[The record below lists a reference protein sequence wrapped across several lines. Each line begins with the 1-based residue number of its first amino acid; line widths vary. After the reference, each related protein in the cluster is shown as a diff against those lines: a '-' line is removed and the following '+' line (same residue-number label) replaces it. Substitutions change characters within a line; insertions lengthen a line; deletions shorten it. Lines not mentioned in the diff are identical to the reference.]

1 MAYSEAKVIAG
12 GLAHIPII
20 IGIFWLIRSYFNK
33 RTNNFELAQ
42 KSTKVKPPIK
52 KVENKAVANNK
63 VESKVSDTKKLENKV
78 SDTKK
83 LENKVSDAIKPENKV
98 TKTNKV
104 TNKVSDAIKPENK
117 VTKTNKVTNKVSDA
131 IKPENKSSE
140 SISSEIKTV
149 PPKTEENTK
158 IDQKPLNKMKHAD
171 VPVNTYRPKTPFIGT
186 VKENYSLLKEGA
198 IGRVNH
204 ITFDLSGGD
213 PFLNYVEGQSVGIM
227 AAGEDT
233 NGKPHKLRLYSI
245 ASTRH
250 GDDFEGNTVS
260 LCVRQLQYEKDG
272 QTINGVCS
280 TYLCDI
286 KPGDQ
291 VKITGPVG
299 KEMLLPEDEDANIV
313 MLATGTGIAPMRAYL
328 RRMFEPS
335 EREKNNWNF
344 KGKAWLFM
352 GAPKSA
358 NLLYEEDLQR
368 YLQNYP
374 DNFKYTKA
382 ISREQQNTKGGR
394 MYIQD
399 RVLESANE
407 LFNMIEDEKTH
418 IYLCGLKGMEP
429 GIDEAMTKAAEEKG
443 LNWAE
448 LRPQLRK
455 AGRWHVET
463 Y

>member
-1 MAYSEAKVIAG
+1 MYSQAKVIAG
-12 GLAHIPII
+12 GLAHIPVVIAVFYFI
-20 IGIFWLIRSYFNK
+20 LTTFNK
-33 RTNNFELAQ
+33 RALKFVEEA
-42 KSTKVKPPIK
+42 KTKKP
-52 KVENKAVANNK
+52 ESKAVEPEK
-63 VESKVSDTKKLENKV
+63 VAVSKIE
-78 SDTKK
+78 
-83 LENKVSDAIKPENKV
+83 A
-98 TKTNKV
+98 
-104 TNKVSDAIKPENK
+104 
-117 VTKTNKVTNKVSDA
+117 
-131 IKPENKSSE
+131 
-140 SISSEIKTV
+140 
-149 PPKTEENTK
+149 PKTEAPKTEAPK
-158 IDQKPLNKMKHAD
+158 IVKKKHAD
-171 VPVNTYRPKTPFIGT
+171 VPVNIYRPKTPYEGT
-186 VKENYSLLKEGA
+186 VIENYSLLKEGA

-204 ITFDLSGGD
+204 ITFDLKDSD
-213 PFLNYVEGQSVGIM
+213 PFLNYVEGQSIGIM
-227 AAGEDT
+227 PAGEDA

-250 GDDFEGNTVS
+250 GDDFNGNTVS

-272 QTINGVCS
+272 ETINGICS

-286 KPGDQ
+286 KPGDK

-299 KEMLLPEDEDANIV
+299 KEMLLPDEEDANVV

-328 RRMFEPS
+328 RRMFEPT
-335 EREKNNWNF
+335 EKEKNKWNF

-368 YLQNYP
+368 YIAENP

-443 LNWAE
+443 LNWSE
-448 LRPQLRK
+448 LRPQLKK

>member
-1 MAYSEAKVIAG
+1 MVYSQAKVIAG
-12 GLAHIPII
+12 GLAHIPIV
-20 IGIFWLIRSYFNK
+20 IGVFYFIMTFFNK
-33 RTNNFELAQ
+33 RAIEYAEAN
-42 KSTKVKPPIK
+42 KPK
-52 KVENKAVANNK
+52 KVEKKVEKPEIKAESSAPKK
-63 VESKVSDTKKLENKV
+63 VESKVEVKKTTSN
-78 SDTKK
+78 
-83 LENKVSDAIKPENKV
+83 N
-98 TKTNKV
+98 
-104 TNKVSDAIKPENK
+104 
-117 VTKTNKVTNKVSDA
+117 
-131 IKPENKSSE
+131 
-140 SISSEIKTV
+140 SEIKTES
-149 PPKTEENTK
+149 PKNDEITNIEK
-158 IDQKPLNKMKHAD
+158 KPMKKKHAD
-171 VPVNTYRPKTPFIGT
+171 VPVNIYRPKTPYEGT
-186 VKENYSLLKEGA
+186 VIENYSLLKEGA

-204 ITFDLSGGD
+204 ITFDLKDSD
-213 PFLNYVEGQSVGIM
+213 PFLNYVEGQSIGIM
-227 AAGEDT
+227 PAGEDS

-250 GDDFEGNTVS
+250 GDNFEGNTVS

-272 QTINGVCS
+272 ETINGVCS

-286 KPGDQ
+286 KPGDK

-299 KEMLLPEDEDANIV
+299 KEMLLPDEEDANVV

-328 RRMFEPS
+328 RRMFEPT
-335 EREKNNWNF
+335 EKEKNKWNF

-368 YLQNYP
+368 YLTDNP

-443 LNWAE
+443 LNWSE
-448 LRPQLRK
+448 LRPQLKK

>member
-1 MAYSEAKVIAG
+1 MYSQAKVIAG
-12 GLAHIPII
+12 GLAHIPVVIAVFYFI
-20 IGIFWLIRSYFNK
+20 LTTFNK
-33 RTNNFELAQ
+33 RALKFVEEA
-42 KSTKVKPPIK
+42 KTKKPEAKAVEPK
-52 KVENKAVANNK
+52 KVAVSKIEAPKAEAPKAEAPKIV
-63 VESKVSDTKKLENKV
+63 KK
-78 SDTKK
+78 
-83 LENKVSDAIKPENKV
+83 
-98 TKTNKV
+98 
-104 TNKVSDAIKPENK
+104 
-117 VTKTNKVTNKVSDA
+117 
-131 IKPENKSSE
+131 
-140 SISSEIKTV
+140 
-149 PPKTEENTK
+149 
-158 IDQKPLNKMKHAD
+158 KHAD
-171 VPVNTYRPKTPFIGT
+171 VPVNIYRPKTPYEGT
-186 VKENYSLLKEGA
+186 VIENYSLLKEGA

-204 ITFDLSGGD
+204 ITFDLKDSD
-213 PFLNYVEGQSVGIM
+213 PFLNYVEGQSIGIM
-227 AAGEDT
+227 PAGEDA

-250 GDDFEGNTVS
+250 GDDFNGNTVS

-272 QTINGVCS
+272 ETINGVCS

-286 KPGDQ
+286 KPGDK

-299 KEMLLPEDEDANIV
+299 KEMLLPDEEDANIV

-328 RRMFEPS
+328 RRMFEPT
-335 EREKNNWNF
+335 EKEKNKWNF

-368 YLQNYP
+368 YLVDNP

-443 LNWAE
+443 LNWSE
-448 LRPQLRK
+448 LRPQLKK

>member
-1 MAYSEAKVIAG
+1 MYSQAKVIAG
-12 GLAHIPII
+12 GLAHIPVVIAVFYFI
-20 IGIFWLIRSYFNK
+20 LTTFNK
-33 RTNNFELAQ
+33 RALKFVEESKLKKPEA
-42 KSTKVKPPIK
+42 KAVKPK
-52 KVENKAVANNK
+52 DVNV
-63 VESKVSDTKKLENKV
+63 SKTE
-78 SDTKK
+78 
-83 LENKVSDAIKPENKV
+83 A
-98 TKTNKV
+98 
-104 TNKVSDAIKPENK
+104 
-117 VTKTNKVTNKVSDA
+117 
-131 IKPENKSSE
+131 
-140 SISSEIKTV
+140 
-149 PPKTEENTK
+149 PKTEAPKT
-158 IDQKPLNKMKHAD
+158 DLNKVDTLNVESPKPEPSKVVKKKHAD
-171 VPVNTYRPKTPFIGT
+171 VPVNIYRPKTPYEGT
-186 VKENYSLLKEGA
+186 VVENYSLLKEGA

-204 ITFDLSGGD
+204 ITFDLKDSD
-213 PFLNYVEGQSVGIM
+213 PFLNYIEGQSIGIM
-227 AAGEDT
+227 PAGEDA

-250 GDDFEGNTVS
+250 GDDFNGNTVS

-272 QTINGVCS
+272 KTVNGVCS

-286 KPGDQ
+286 KPGDK

-299 KEMLLPEDEDANIV
+299 KEMLLPDEEDANIV

-328 RRMFEPS
+328 RRMFEPT
-335 EREKNNWNF
+335 EKEKNQWNF

-368 YLQNYP
+368 YLSENP
-374 DNFKYTKA
+374 NNFKYTKA

-448 LRPQLRK
+448 LRPQLKK

>member
-1 MAYSEAKVIAG
+1 MYSQAKVIAG
-12 GLAHIPII
+12 GLAHIPVVIAVFYFI
-20 IGIFWLIRSYFNK
+20 LTTFNK
-33 RTNNFELAQ
+33 RALKF
-42 KSTKVKPPIK
+42 
-52 KVENKAVANNK
+52 VE
-63 VESKVSDTKKLENKV
+63 
-78 SDTKK
+78 
-83 LENKVSDAIKPENKV
+83 
-98 TKTNKV
+98 
-104 TNKVSDAIKPENK
+104 
-117 VTKTNKVTNKVSDA
+117 
-131 IKPENKSSE
+131 
-140 SISSEIKTV
+140 EIKTKKSEPKV
-149 PPKTEENTK
+149 VEPKKASVLKAESSKVEAPKTEAPK
-158 IDQKPLNKMKHAD
+158 VVKKKHAD
-171 VPVNTYRPKTPFIGT
+171 VPVNIYRPKTPYEGT
-186 VKENYSLLKEGA
+186 VIGNYNLLKEGA

-204 ITFDLSGGD
+204 ITFDLKESD
-213 PFLNYVEGQSVGIM
+213 PFLNYVEGQSIGIM
-227 AAGEDT
+227 PAGEDA

-250 GDDFEGNTVS
+250 GDDFNGNTVS

-272 QTINGVCS
+272 ETINGICS

-286 KPGDQ
+286 KPGDK

-299 KEMLLPEDEDANIV
+299 KEMLLPDEEDSNIV

-328 RRMFEPS
+328 RRMFEAT
-335 EREKNNWNF
+335 EKEKNKWNF

-368 YLQNYP
+368 YLADNP

-443 LNWAE
+443 LNWSE
-448 LRPQLRK
+448 LRPQLKK

>member
-1 MAYSEAKVIAG
+1 MYSQAKVIAG
-12 GLAHIPII
+12 GLAHIPVVIAVFYFI
-20 IGIFWLIRSYFNK
+20 LTTFNK
-33 RTNNFELAQ
+33 RALKFVGE
-42 KSTKVKPPIK
+42 TKNKKPEP
-52 KVENKAVANNK
+52 KAVEPKKPA
-63 VESKVSDTKKLENKV
+63 VSKAEYSKLD
-78 SDTKK
+78 S
-83 LENKVSDAIKPENKV
+83 
-98 TKTNKV
+98 
-104 TNKVSDAIKPENK
+104 
-117 VTKTNKVTNKVSDA
+117 
-131 IKPENKSSE
+131 
-140 SISSEIKTV
+140 
-149 PPKTEENTK
+149 PKTETPK
-158 IDQKPLNKMKHAD
+158 VVKKKHAD
-171 VPVNTYRPKTPFIGT
+171 VPVNIYRPKTPYEGT
-186 VKENYSLLKEGA
+186 VIENYSLLKEGA
-198 IGRVNH
+198 IGRVIH
-204 ITFDLSGGD
+204 ITFDLKDSD
-213 PFLNYVEGQSVGIM
+213 PFLNYVEGQSIGIM
-227 AAGEDT
+227 PAGEDA

-250 GDDFEGNTVS
+250 GDDFNGNTVS

-272 QTINGVCS
+272 ETINGVCS

-286 KPGDQ
+286 KPGDK

-299 KEMLLPEDEDANIV
+299 KEMLLPEEEDSNIV

-328 RRMFEPS
+328 RRMFEPT
-335 EREKNNWNF
+335 EKEKNKWSF
-344 KGKAWLFM
+344 RGKAWLFM

-368 YLQNYP
+368 YLAGNQ

-399 RVLESANE
+399 WVLESANE

-443 LNWAE
+443 LNWSE
-448 LRPQLRK
+448 LRPQLKK

>member
-1 MAYSEAKVIAG
+1 MAYTEAQVITG
-12 GLAHIPII
+12 GFAHIPIL
-20 IGIFWLIRSYFNK
+20 IGIFWLVNKYFVK
-33 RTNNFELAQ
+33 RAKNYEDSL
-42 KSTKVKPPIK
+42 KPKKEKPSVKPITENKKIEK
-52 KVENKAVANNK
+52 KVTEKKVIEKK
-63 VESKVSDTKKLENKV
+63 VESKTIILDNQESKKVISSDKEKV
-78 SDTKK
+78 SAT
-83 LENKVSDAIKPENKV
+83 P
-98 TKTNKV
+98 
-104 TNKVSDAIKPENK
+104 
-117 VTKTNKVTNKVSDA
+117 
-131 IKPENKSSE
+131 
-140 SISSEIKTV
+140 ISPEIKTV
-149 PPKTEENTK
+149 PPKSKENTK
-158 IDQKPLNKMKHAD
+158 IEQKPLKKMKHPD
-171 VPVNTYRPKTPFIGT
+171 VPVNTYRPKTPFVGT
-186 VKENYSLLKEGA
+186 VKENYSLLKDGA

-204 ITFDLSGGD
+204 ITFDLTGGD
-213 PFLNYVEGQSVGIM
+213 PFLRYVEGQSVGIM
-227 AAGEDT
+227 PAGEDS

-250 GDDFEGNTVS
+250 GDDFEGNSVS

-272 QTINGVCS
+272 QTINGLCS
-280 TYLCDI
+280 TYLCDV
-286 KPGDQ
+286 KPGDK

-299 KEMLLPEDEDANIV
+299 KEMLLPEDENANIV

-335 EREKNNWNF
+335 EREKNKWNF

-368 YLQNYP
+368 YLKDFP

-429 GIDEAMTKAAEEKG
+429 GIDEAMTKAAEAKG
-443 LNWAE
+443 LNWSE
-448 LRPQLRK
+448 LRPQLKK

>member
-1 MAYSEAKVIAG
+1 MVYSQAKVIAG
-12 GLAHIPII
+12 GLAHIPIV
-20 IGIFWLIRSYFNK
+20 IGLFYFIMTFFNK
-33 RTNNFELAQ
+33 RAIDYAEAN
-42 KSTKVKPPIK
+42 KPK
-52 KVENKAVANNK
+52 KVEKKVVETKVQVKESSSVSSETKTEAPSK
-63 VESKVSDTKKLENKV
+63 VENTSIDKKPM
-78 SDTKK
+78 KK
-83 LENKVSDAIKPENKV
+83 
-98 TKTNKV
+98 
-104 TNKVSDAIKPENK
+104 
-117 VTKTNKVTNKVSDA
+117 
-131 IKPENKSSE
+131 
-140 SISSEIKTV
+140 
-149 PPKTEENTK
+149 
-158 IDQKPLNKMKHAD
+158 KHAD
-171 VPVNTYRPKTPFIGT
+171 VPVNIYRPKTPFEGT
-186 VKENYSLLKEGA
+186 VTGNYSLLKEGA

-204 ITFDLSGGD
+204 ITFDLKESD
-213 PFLNYVEGQSVGIM
+213 PFLNYVEGQSIGIM
-227 AAGEDT
+227 PAGEDA

-272 QTINGVCS
+272 ETINGVCS
-280 TYLCDI
+280 SYLCDI
-286 KPGDQ
+286 KPGDK

-299 KEMLLPEDEDANIV
+299 KEMLLPDEEDANIV

-328 RRMFEPS
+328 RRMFEAT
-335 EREKNNWNF
+335 EKEKNKWNF

-368 YLQNYP
+368 YLENYP

-407 LFNMIEDEKTH
+407 IFNMIEDEKTH

-443 LNWAE
+443 LNWSE
-448 LRPQLRK
+448 LRPQLKK